1 MIRPCSHHPRWFN
14 VRAGAVNQHAPPCTI
29 WQLWASSVRAAD
41 VDEEDFCVQTKR
53 EPWHHTPCCQTFQML
68 FSVNWCGESLDTGDP
83 GEAHETTR
91 ALSHFQ

>member
-14 VRAGAVNQHAPPCTI
+14 IRAGAVNQHAPLCTV

-41 VDEEDFCVQTKR
+41 VDEEDLCVQTKR

-68 FSVNWCGESLDTGDP
+68 VSVNWCGESLDTGDP

-91 ALSHFQ
+91 ALSHFP